1 MKWLYLLIDIFTVII
16 PLLFSFHPKLNFCK
30 NWKVFFL
37 ANIIVSIIFIAWDI
51 LFIKLGVWEFN
62 QNYISG
68 VFLFNLP
75 VEEILFFICIPF
87 ACVFTYHCICLFIKF
102 KWRSRIQN
110 IFVLLVSSALFIAG
124 VYYHSKVYTTT
135 TFISLACTLFF
146 INFFVN
152 KKSLGKLIL
161 VYPVLL
167 IPFFIVNGILTG
179 SCLQQPVVL
188 YNNSQNLGIRL
199 LTIPAE
205 DFFYGF
211 ELILLN
217 VILYE
222 FFKTKLISE
231 KKGVTTV

>member
-1 MKWLYLLIDIFTVII
+1 MKWLYLLIDIFTIII
-16 PLLFSFHPKLNFCK
+16 PLLFSFHPKLNFYK
-30 NWKVFFL
+30 HWKVFFL

-51 LFIKLGVWEFN
+51 LFIKFGVWEFN

-68 VFLFNLP
+68 VYLFNLP

-87 ACVFTYHCICLFIKF
+87 ACVFTYHCIWLFIKF
-102 KWRSRIQN
+102 KWRSRMQN
-110 IFVLLVSSALFIAG
+110 IFVLLVSPALFIAG
-124 VYYHSKVYTTT
+124 VYYHSKFYTTT
-135 TFISLACTLFF
+135 TFISLACALFF

-179 SCLQQPVVL
+179 SCLQQPVVW

-231 KKGVTTV
+231 KKG

>member
-16 PLLFSFHPKLNFCK
+16 PLLFSFHPKLNFYI
-30 NWKVFFL
+30 NWKPFFL

-68 VFLFNLP
+68 VYLFNLP

-102 KWRSRIQN
+102 KWRGRMQN
-110 IFVLLVSSALFIAG
+110 LFVLLVSPALFIAG
-124 VYYHSKVYTTT
+124 VYYHSKLYTTT

-179 SCLQQPVVL
+179 SCLQQPVVW

-231 KKGVTTV
+231 KKG